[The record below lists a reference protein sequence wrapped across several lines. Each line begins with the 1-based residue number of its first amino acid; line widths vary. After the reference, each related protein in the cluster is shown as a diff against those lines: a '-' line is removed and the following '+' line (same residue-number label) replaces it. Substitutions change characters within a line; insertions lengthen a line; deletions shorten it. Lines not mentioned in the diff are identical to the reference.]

1 MTFTEKLLQDL
12 EGLILAF
19 NRRGERIRELEDGA
33 CRFNCRTQSEWRKRL
48 ELAYNRGFD
57 DGMCQY
63 TGYID
68 RPWGFKKF
76 MEEEEEDEG
85 AV

>member
-33 CRFNCRTQSEWRKRL
+33 CRFNCRTKKDWESLVEA
-48 ELAYNRGFD
+48 AYMAGYD
-57 DGMCQY
+57 DGMEPDAL
-63 TGYID
+63 YIN
-68 RPWGFKKF
+68 RLLHFREWKASV
-76 MEEEEEDEG
+76 ESE
-85 AV
+85 